1 MQLFNLTQKP
11 DLEAIQTDLC
21 AIPTGEHGVLRSV
34 IEGDTAKADDRP
46 EWREFPAFY
55 NSVPNRTDRGL
66 PTSHTIQHWPTPE
79 CRAIVRRE

>member
-34 IEGDTAKADDRP
+34 IEGDDGQGGRP
-46 EWREFPAFY
+46 PRMAGIPSF
-55 NSVPNRTDRGL
+55 L
-66 PTSHTIQHWPTPE
+66 Q
-79 CRAIVRRE
+79 